1 MYEDFKSLKRSSKK
15 ILLLICLL
23 HDRVYKFP
31 SIPVSLNFIPMLC
44 TLQLQIFVRYVTCS
58 SCCSS
63 RCSLRAA
70 VGGFYLQCCCCYF
83 TIFYVL
89 KKWKQSATPDLYQ
102 NHFDTVFEG
111 SRTPSTHFTT
121 VFSPFSLGDP
131 VKENE
136 AKVNCALPPANF
148 EDIKELHKRIS
159 YKVQTKC
166 ISWLRRLSGYE
177 SLV

>member
-1 MYEDFKSLKRSSKK
+1 MKNLIFKKVKQKDFTPNMLTTWQSIQIPFNSCFPQLYHHALHSAAADFCTLCNVQQLLFFTLFTQSGGRRFLPAV
-15 ILLLICLL
+15 LLLLF
-23 HDRVYKFP
+23 HHF
-31 SIPVSLNFIPMLC
+31 
-44 TLQLQIFVRYVTCS
+44 
-58 SCCSS
+58 
-63 RCSLRAA
+63 
-70 VGGFYLQCCCCYF
+70 QCF
-83 TIFYVL
+83 E
-89 KKWKQSATPDLYQ
+89 KWKQYATSDLYQ

-121 VFSPFSLGDP
+121 AFSPFSLGDP

-159 YKVQTKC
+159 YKVQTSW
-166 ISWLRRLSGYE
+166 ISWLRRLTGYE